1 MRNLMIAAAV
11 LAGGWTMPVAAQ
23 TAGQPP
29 CAKDLVCANAPQT
42 VLAAMEKAGF
52 KPKMSADR
60 DGDPMIEGQG
70 VFRFN
75 VFFYGC
81 DKQHVNCDSLRF
93 EALFAKAP
101 ENTPAFAN
109 KWNAGKRFLQAS
121 VHADGQLG
129 FAYDVAMVGG
139 LNQRNFSDVLAW
151 WTNQLEEVRDFFKAE
166 LNPPAAPKK

>member
-11 LAGGWTMPVAAQ
+11 LTGAWTMPVTAQ

-29 CAKDLVCANAPQT
+29 CGKDLVCANAPQT

-70 VFRFN
+70 IFRFN

-93 EALFAKAP
+93 EALFVKAP

-129 FAYDVAMVGG
+129 VAYDVAMVGG
-139 LNQRNFSDVLAW
+139 LNQRNFSDVLDW
-151 WTNQLEEVRDFFKAE
+151 WNSQLEELAAFFKAE
-166 LNPPAAPKK
+166 LTPAAPKK